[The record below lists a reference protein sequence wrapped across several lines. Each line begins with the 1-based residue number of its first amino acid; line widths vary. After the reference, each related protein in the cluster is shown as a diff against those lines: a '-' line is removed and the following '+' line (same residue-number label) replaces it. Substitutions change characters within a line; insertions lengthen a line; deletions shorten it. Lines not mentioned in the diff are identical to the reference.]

1 MQTLADRIMRMDES
15 ATIAMARRS
24 RELAA
29 TGVNVISLSLGEPDF
44 DTPEFIKEAA
54 IKAIQENYSHYT
66 PIAGYA
72 DLREAICKKF
82 ARDNQLHYSPDEI
95 VVSTGAKQSILNVV
109 MALVN
114 PGDEVILPT
123 PYWVSYAEMVRLAEG
138 EAVFIPTTVEQ
149 EYKFTATQLEAAIT
163 PKSKLMI
170 FSNPC
175 NPSGAVYNEQ
185 ELQAIAEVIEK
196 HPQLYVVSDE
206 IYELIRFEG
215 KHVSLAALGNI
226 RDQVITVNG
235 LSKGFAMT
243 GWRLG
248 YLGASKEVAKA
259 CDKLQGQVTSAPNSI
274 TQRAAITALAADPS
288 VVDYMKDAFFQRRQ
302 LVLELCNAIPGFRN
316 HLPGGAFY
324 LFPDVSHWLG
334 RELNGTWI
342 ETSSD
347 LCLYLLDQ
355 AHVGLVPGD
364 AFGNPNSLRISYA
377 ASEEDLK
384 EAMRRLAKVLIE

>member
-1 MQTLADRIMRMDES
+1 MLSLADRIHRMDES

-44 DTPEFIKEAA
+44 DTPDFIKKTAIEA
-54 IKAIQENYSHYT
+54 IEQNYSHYT
-66 PIAGYA
+66 PIAGYLE
-72 DLREAICKKF
+72 LRQAISRKF
-82 ARDNQLHYSPDEI
+82 KRDNDLQYEPEQI
-95 VVSTGAKQSILNVV
+95 VTSTGAKQSIFNAV

-114 PGDEVILPT
+114 PGEEVILPT
-123 PYWVSYAEMVRLAEG
+123 PYWVSYLEMVRLAQG
-138 EAVFIPTTVEQ
+138 EVRLIPTTVEQ
-149 EYKFTATQLEAAIT
+149 EYKFTAKQLDEAIT
-163 PKSKLMI
+163 PKSKLLI

-175 NPSGAVYNEQ
+175 NPSGAVYSENE
-185 ELQAIAEVIEK
+185 LKDIAQVIEK
-196 HPQLYVVSDE
+196 NPQLYVVSDE

-215 KHVSLAALGNI
+215 KHKSLASFKEI
-226 RDQVITVNG
+226 FDRVITVNG

-274 TQRAAITALAADPS
+274 AQRAAITALDADPQS
-288 VVDYMKDAFFQRRQ
+288 VSYMLKAFENRRE
-302 LVLELCNAIPGFRN
+302 LVLNMCNDIPGFKN
-316 HLPGGAFY
+316 HTPGGAFY
-324 LFPDVSHWLG
+324 LFPDVSYWLG
-334 RELNGTWI
+334 REIDGQRI

-347 LCLYLLDQ
+347 FCLFLLDK

-377 ASEEDLK
+377 ASENDLI
-384 EAMRRLAKVLIE
+384 EAMRRIKNALVK